1 MTDLRPRIEPQDIP
15 PELDRWNWGAF
26 LLNWIWGVGNN
37 TYIALLTFVP
47 FVGIVMPFVLGAKG
61 SRWAW
66 RNGRWDNVEHFKRV
80 QRLWAIWGAVIVLGF
95 LLLLGGMA
103 GGLLYSFKH
112 SAAYELA
119 VDKLQTSTIAAD
131 VLGTPI
137 TTGFPLGSITLNG
150 GTGSAVLS
158 FSATGPK
165 GAGRAFLEAIKK
177 DGVWSIRRLML
188 KPDGSDQVIE
198 SSTGR
203 RMGRF
208 DKRRQA
214 ASPCPRLRCRT
225 AAWASVCSARPMLA
239 ASKQVRSLVTIET
252 FGVAL
257 A

>member
-1 MTDLRPRIEPQDIP
+1 
-15 PELDRWNWGAF
+15 
-26 LLNWIWGVGNN
+26 
-37 TYIALLTFVP
+37 LLTFVP

-103 GGLLYSFKH
+103 GGLLYGFKH

-137 TTGFPLGSITLNG
+137 NG
-150 GTGSAVLS
+150 L
-158 FSATGPK
+158 
-165 GAGRAFLEAIKK
+165 
-177 DGVWSIRRLML
+177 
-188 KPDGSDQVIE
+188 
-198 SSTGR
+198 
-203 RMGRF
+203 
-208 DKRRQA
+208 
-214 ASPCPRLRCRT
+214 
-225 AAWASVCSARPMLA
+225 SARLDHAQRCNRQRRPKLFGD
-239 ASKQVRSLVTIET
+239 RSERRGPGISGGDQEGWRVVDQE
-252 FGVAL
+252 VDAQ